1 MGGRKTNTEG
11 DGTNCKKDTRENKS
25 FIPPNERE
33 DEEQVTEKHTGGT
46 EKQDETQGWN
56 LKIKNKTKKN
66 CAFS

>member
-11 DGTNCKKDTRENKS
+11 DGTNCKKDKRENKS

-46 EKQDETQGWN
+46 EKQDETQG
-56 LKIKNKTKKN
+56 
-66 CAFS
+66 